1 MIIVYYVR
9 GCREGEVDG
18 AVCSRASVSREASST
33 YIKIFIYSLL
43 RCMYSRNL
51 PIGAAYKF
59 LRMPPDSVPHIRLL
73 SAISACLDHRHKGPH
88 SAALI
93 ILYRNLSVII
103 LDDFFQSQ
111 DFLVYTEIPTML
123 FIIGCQSYLRHNI
136 ANKKII
142 NKELIT

>member
-33 YIKIFIYSLL
+33 YIKIFIYSLS

-59 LRMPPDSVPHIRLL
+59 LRMPPDSVPPYSFAFCHFGLLGSQTQGASLCGPDYIVQESLCYYTRRLFSISRL
-73 SAISACLDHRHKGPH
+73 SSIHRDPNYVIYYWMSIISVP
-88 SAALI
+88 
-93 ILYRNLSVII
+93 
-103 LDDFFQSQ
+103 
-111 DFLVYTEIPTML
+111 
-123 FIIGCQSYLRHNI
+123 
-136 ANKKII
+136 
-142 NKELIT
+142 